1 MNNTKPPSN
10 SRIMHMKT
18 FVRLKPSD
26 GLPPGKSKH
35 ALWKS
40 DTNKIITDRGAEAF
54 SFDHVF
60 GEQDSNIDVFEMVI
74 ENEWSSLLTGVNMS
88 VFTFGQT
95 SSGKTYTMKGIES
108 DQGLVPLALKRFFD
122 KLDKKKDCV
131 YRLNMSYY
139 EIYNETVNDLLNPS
153 NKNLDVREKD
163 GFFCIPNLAER
174 EIRGP
179 AEALKL
185 FKEGEKARSYATTD
199 MNNRSSRSHVI

>member
-1 MNNTKPPSN
+1 MNNTKPPPN

-26 GLPPGKSKH
+26 GPPPGKSKH

-54 SFDHVF
+54 SFGTSPPTQPLTPLDHVF

-139 EIYNETVNDLLNPS
+139 EIYNETVNDL
-153 NKNLDVREKD
+153 
-163 GFFCIPNLAER
+163 
-174 EIRGP
+174 
-179 AEALKL
+179 
-185 FKEGEKARSYATTD
+185 
-199 MNNRSSRSHVI
+199 